1 MSENNA
7 KVSNRQMIELL
18 KNDLGH
24 IQRRVDRIEWW
35 LGGLILAYVAG
46 WIALVT
52 SVVLGG

>member
-1 MSENNA
+1 
-7 KVSNRQMIELL
+7 MIELL